1 MITRPNHVTKYD
13 QADKQRFRAGL
24 KWRMFRKQLKDKQKI
39 DPVTGQKLTKMANCH
54 HKDLYGDYEDLSDER
69 KFVFLNVATHDVV
82 HFFFLRSKPRE
93 WRKRI
98 LRMIHILKEM
108 EKYAEEYYKL

>member
-1 MITRPNHVTKYD
+1 MITRPSHITKYD
-13 QADKQRFRAGL
+13 QSDKKKFRAGL
-24 KWRMFRKQLKDKQKI
+24 KWRAFRKKLKDKQKI
-39 DPVTGQKLTKMANCH
+39 DPVTGHKLTKMANCH
-54 HKDLYGDYEDLSDER
+54 HKDLYGDYEDLSDES

-98 LRMIHILKEM
+98 LRMIRILKEM